1 MIKMRKEMNSKV
13 KNSFNNN
20 NNNSSSSNIV
30 PIVSYI
36 NVDMD
41 KFIIC
46 KENKGKC
53 GIYR

>member
-1 MIKMRKEMNSKV
+1 MKS
-13 KNSFNNN
+13 N
-20 NNNSSSSNIV
+20 NNNSNVV

-36 NVDMD
+36 NANTN
-41 KFIIC
+41 KSLIL